1 MHTDENKYE
10 EAAREIKL
18 LLESRFWE
26 QSFKDLREIAKL
38 LGFEILQLKP
48 LPKFSEYYE
57 KLTDE
62 ERADLE
68 FMMHM

>member
-1 MHTDENKYE
+1 MYTDKDKYE
-10 EAAREIKL
+10 EVAREIKRL
-18 LLESRFWE
+18 IESRFGE
-26 QSFKDLREIAKL
+26 LSFRDLREIAKL

-48 LPKFSEYYE
+48 LPKFNEFYE